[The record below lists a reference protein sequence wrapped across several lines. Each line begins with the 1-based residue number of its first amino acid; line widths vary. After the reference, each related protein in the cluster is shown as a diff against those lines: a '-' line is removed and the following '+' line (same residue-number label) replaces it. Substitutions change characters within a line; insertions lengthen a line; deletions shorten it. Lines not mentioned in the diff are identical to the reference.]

1 MLGQYP
7 TDQFPFAILIL
18 TPHQPLKLILLS
30 NSDATQADSH
40 FDAFQHR
47 FWPLNRFDNLN
58 MQIALRSRKFVFR
71 FGFLFVMFVFRF
83 VSVISLR
90 GFASRA
96 IRVTTHATRDSP
108 KDNQL
113 TVIVSSKHKQMFGP
127 TTGGIFGVNQDPVYH
142 IRARDL

>member
-7 TDQFPFAILIL
+7 TDQFPFALLIL
-18 TPHQPLKLILLS
+18 TPHQPLKLFLIS
-30 NSDATQADSH
+30 NSDATLADSH

-47 FWPLNRFDNLN
+47 FWPLIRFDNLN

-71 FGFLFVMFVFRF
+71 FGFWFVMFVFRF

-96 IRVTTHATRDSP
+96 IRVTTHATPP
-108 KDNQL
+108 KNNQP